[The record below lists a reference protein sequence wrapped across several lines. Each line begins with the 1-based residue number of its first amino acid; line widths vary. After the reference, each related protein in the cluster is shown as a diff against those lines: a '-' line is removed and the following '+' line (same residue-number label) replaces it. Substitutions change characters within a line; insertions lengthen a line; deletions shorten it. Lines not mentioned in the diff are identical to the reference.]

1 MPSRPENCHICRIL
15 RLLALGGWLAAILW
29 LSLTPNPPQ
38 LSGDL
43 LGWDKAQ
50 HAAAY
55 AVLTFLAGRVLELYF
70 TQHGRAWLVATV
82 FALALG
88 SLLEV
93 AQGLMTRVRF
103 ADPQDILANAIG
115 TLAVYGW
122 ARTRFRQ
129 ARP

>member
-29 LSLTPNPPQ
+29 LSLTPDPPEI
-38 LSGDL
+38 SGDL

-55 AVLTFLAGRVLELYF
+55 ALLTFLAGRAFELYLTRPGRVWLGATAFAVSLGALLEL
-70 TQHGRAWLVATV
+70 
-82 FALALG
+82 
-88 SLLEV
+88 

-103 ADPQDILANAIG
+103 ADPQDLLANALG
-115 TLAVYGW
+115 ALAVYGW
-122 ARTRFRQ
+122 ARTRFREAGQ
-129 ARP
+129 